1 MRVELLV
8 CASCSIIR
16 AFSSVP
22 MSKKLTPGFCG
33 QERATCACF
42 VVLTTEPGACC
53 GATQGRPSRKLP
65 GGECCLRGFCAQYDV
80 DIVHGIEAE
89 VGHQLAEST
98 ALEEAAV
105 LKGITRV
112 FAAKRAAALRNAEVG
127 CCVLILRINC
137 HRWPGNDSI
146 VASVVRAPARSG
158 IEGAP

>member
-1 MRVELLV
+1 MDSR
-8 CASCSIIR
+8 CAPFVYI
-16 AFSSVP
+16 
-22 MSKKLTPGFCG
+22 MCG
-33 QERATCACF
+33 KHDLEI
-42 VVLTTEPGACC
+42 VVLRL
-53 GATQGRPSRKLP
+53 GRRFSNMP
-65 GGECCLRGFCAQYDV
+65 GGECCMHGSCAQYDV

-127 CCVLILRINC
+127 CCMLILRINC
-137 HRWPGNDSI
+137 HRWPDNVSI